1 MPFQASQPR
10 TCDRWCIPSHCR
22 ASCRARDTL
31 WSKRVTGY
39 RVPTGYPRW
48 KETRSQGFQNTLPTP
63 CFGCPG
69 RQASS
74 FCKPAWP
81 PGLSPQRHRELL
93 RQHPDLI
100 YAVPMPWI
108 AGLTWNAPLGPP
120 TASNPGST
128 HSPSVA
134 PGLTPC
140 NSRAVHRLPKRKPTS
155 AIKTRPQI

>member
-1 MPFQASQPR
+1 MYLLATQDGKKRALKVFKTRYRLPALVALADKLAPFTS
-10 TCDRWCIPSHCR
+10 
-22 ASCRARDTL
+22 L
-31 WSKRVTGY
+31 
-39 RVPTGYPRW
+39 
-48 KETRSQGFQNTLPTP
+48 
-63 CFGCPG
+63 
-69 RQASS
+69 
-74 FCKPAWP
+74 
-81 PGLSPQRHRELL
+81 PGLQVCRRIILTPQRYKELL

-100 YAVPMPWI
+100 YAVLMPWI